1 MIREAHIDC
10 NEVILSP
17 TERFQRILA
26 SSIMLIRGEI
36 DNSSFEEECHQIVGA
51 GGYVLY
57 TVDKVVVSCLKHL
70 HAAFTETLCNE
81 LLVPMNVYFDIG
93 LLFSLCTTEGY
104 SNH

>member
-81 LLVPMNVYFDIG
+81 LLVSYEWVFRYRLVI
-93 LLFSLCTTEGY
+93 LFMYNGRIL
-104 SNH
+104 